1 MKVFEVINVKESVS
15 AGGTSAGAVASVS
28 GNLGPMQSRNMYNT
42 DGTIKNGLE
51 FANLL
56 GGAAKPKKKKKT
68 RKNT

>member
-1 MKVFEVINVKESVS
+1 MKIYEITETAT

>member
-1 MKVFEVINVKESVS
+1 MKIYEITET
-15 AGGTSAGAVASVS
+15 ATTGGTSAGAVASVS

>member
-1 MKVFEVINVKESVS
+1 MKIYEITETAT

-28 GNLGPMQSRNMYNT
+28 GNLGPMQSRNMDNT